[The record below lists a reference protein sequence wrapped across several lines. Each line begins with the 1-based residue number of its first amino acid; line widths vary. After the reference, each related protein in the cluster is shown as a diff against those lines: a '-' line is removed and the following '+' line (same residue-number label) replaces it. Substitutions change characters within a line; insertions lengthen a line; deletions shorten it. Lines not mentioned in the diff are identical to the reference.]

1 MTTKR
6 ENQGMAKA
14 CHHNSNNMFDMSGT
28 LCLWRTSSIADVL
41 FCDHNNQK
49 YILFGNLKTM
59 GKINGI
65 SNLILEWL
73 I

>member
-6 ENQGMAKA
+6 ENEAMAKA

-28 LCLWRTSSIADVL
+28 LCLWRTYSIADVL
-41 FCDHNNQK
+41 FCDHNNHK
-49 YILFGNLKTM
+49 YVLFGNLRRV
-59 GKINGI
+59 GKVNGI
-65 SNLILEWL
+65 SNLILEWR